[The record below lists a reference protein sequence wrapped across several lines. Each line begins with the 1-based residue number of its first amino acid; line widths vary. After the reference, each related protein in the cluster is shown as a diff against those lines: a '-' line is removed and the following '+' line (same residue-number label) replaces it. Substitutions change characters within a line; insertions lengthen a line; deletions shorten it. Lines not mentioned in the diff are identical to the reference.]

1 MNKDESIINPVTT
14 ETNLPKWIVE
24 EMVAYLYTNGLVIKK
39 QTDGGVLH
47 VPIVVFPTPVK
58 KNNLF

>member
-1 MNKDESIINPVTT
+1 MNKDESSINSVTT

-47 VPIVVFPTPVK
+47 VPVVVFPTPVK